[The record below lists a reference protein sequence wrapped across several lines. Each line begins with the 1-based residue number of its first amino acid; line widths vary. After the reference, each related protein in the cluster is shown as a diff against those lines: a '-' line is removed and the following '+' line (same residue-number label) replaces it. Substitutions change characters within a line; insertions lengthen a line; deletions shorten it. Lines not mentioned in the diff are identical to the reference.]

1 MKKLQIF
8 ESINGEEVKYGRSQT
23 AYKLDRE
30 IIGTYK
36 NKTGGFDWVRYS
48 PAFKSYSTTIA
59 GRDCNLKAIEYQNEQ
74 DKKDLEELF
83 NIDLG

>member
-1 MKKLQIF
+1 MKKLHIF
-8 ESINGEEVKYGRSQT
+8 ESINGEEVKYGRSQVG
-23 AYKLDRE
+23 YRLDRD
-30 IIGTYK
+30 IVGTYK
-36 NKTGGFDWVRYS
+36 NKTGDFNFVRYS
-48 PAFKSYSTTIA
+48 PAFKSYSTTLA